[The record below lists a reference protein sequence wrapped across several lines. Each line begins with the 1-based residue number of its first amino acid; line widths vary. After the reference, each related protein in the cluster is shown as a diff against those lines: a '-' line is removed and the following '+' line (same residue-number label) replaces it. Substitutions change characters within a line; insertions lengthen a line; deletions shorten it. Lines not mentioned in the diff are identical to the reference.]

1 MPPAVT
7 SAIVTGHSRGLG
19 AAIANH
25 LVSRGTRVLGVAR
38 HPNRELAR
46 RRGADVTEV
55 ALDLADTA
63 VLARWLETNTLERF
77 LRGSK
82 TALLVNNA
90 GVLHPLG
97 PLESQSTA
105 EIARAV
111 SVNVAAVFMLSAA
124 FAQITRECD
133 DRRILHISS
142 GAATNVYQG
151 WAVYS
156 ATKAALDQHARA
168 VALDRSPG
176 LRIAAVAP
184 GVIDTDM
191 QTEIR
196 STTDDK
202 FPQRQRFV
210 ALKRDGQLHDPD
222 ESGQTIA
229 DFLLSDTFGRE
240 PVVDLRS
247 YYVNQ

>member
-1 MPPAVT
+1 MAPAVT

-19 AAIANH
+19 AAIASH
-25 LVSRGTRVLGVAR
+25 LVSRGIRVLGVAR

-46 RRGADVTEV
+46 RRGAEVTEV

-63 VLARWLETNTLERF
+63 VLARWLETNALERF

-97 PLESQSTA
+97 PLETQSIA

-142 GAATNVYQG
+142 GAASNVYTG

-168 VALDRSPG
+168 TAADQSPR

-184 GVIDTDM
+184 GIIETAMVK
-191 QTEIR
+191 EILN
-196 STTDDK
+196 SSEA
-202 FPQRQRFV
+202 PGHERFV
-210 ALKRDGQLHDPD
+210 GFKREGVLLEPD
-222 ESGQTIA
+222 EAGQRVA
-229 DFLLSDTFGRE
+229 EFLLSDTFGKE
-240 PVVDLRS
+240 PVVDLRA
-247 YYVNQ
+247 YYATR